1 MSEKFLHYLLASLLI
16 LVIFLIIHVLHF
28 RLLKPEIVLKACVI
42 DVILSC
48 LSGFIIY
55 AFLLKNDLFVSFS
68 AMVTMLLG
76 LALYAVL
83 VPTMVDRSLSV
94 YMLVYLQEEFQSYD
108 LVINIVYFHGIDE
121 LSFVSSSVL
130 LKMRQLFLIKCIENH
145 YSKGFSILFWIVK
158 LSHYYPKSLE
168 VTSISVTKP

>member
-94 YMLVYLQEEFQSYD
+94 YMLVYLQESAQGFLSKEDLKKMLINDSILDKRIQEHLRAGAIEIDGDKIKITEKGRIVSKIFMYD
-108 LVINIVYFHGIDE
+108 LAILD
-121 LSFVSSSVL
+121 
-130 LKMRQLFLIKCIENH
+130 LKRNF
-145 YSKGFSILFWIVK
+145 
-158 LSHYYPKSLE
+158 
-168 VTSISVTKP
+168 